1 MCCNRT
7 KAYLHPACEVCYA
20 SLAHK
25 SKFTVHVATPHM
37 TFACRNLPYSCVR
50 TVSSSSTQYA
60 LLLAFSWSFCI
71 LNYCSIL
78 SFPALLGRC
87 LAYIKGVKQ
96 GQHQASKLEQE
107 KGCCQWCHR
116 HWLPCHSLVADFF
129 CATLCLCTA
138 GTAGTTGSTVMLSG
152 LEHAL

>member
-7 KAYLHPACEVCYA
+7 KAYLHPVCEVCYA

-37 TFACRNLPYSCVR
+37 TPACRNLPYFCVR
-50 TVSSSSTQYA
+50 TVSLHQPSTPCFWHSPGPLHPQ
-60 LLLAFSWSFCI
+60 LLQH
-71 LNYCSIL
+71 
-78 SFPALLGRC
+78 PALLGRC
-87 LAYIKGVKQ
+87 LAYIKRVKQ

-129 CATLCLCTA
+129 CGTLGLCTA
-138 GTAGTTGSTVMLSG
+138 GTAGTIGSTVMLSG